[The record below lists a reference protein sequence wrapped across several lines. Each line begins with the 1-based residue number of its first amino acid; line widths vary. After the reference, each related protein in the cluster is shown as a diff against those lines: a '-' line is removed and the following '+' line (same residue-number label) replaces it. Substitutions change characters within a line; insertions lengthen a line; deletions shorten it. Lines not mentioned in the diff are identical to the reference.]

1 MKLNPDKMNMI
12 LFNNS
17 KTMDFMPEFY
27 IGDQEIKF
35 VEKLNLLG
43 VTMTSDLKWNEK
55 TNVITKKS
63 L

>member
-1 MKLNPDKMNMI
+1 MNLNPDKMNMI